1 MTYTAIEVGINNNY
15 NQGSQLVNI
24 ELETAWIATLW
35 YVYLDGLIDVGGRTL
50 SPLVI
55 HNTEEPIR
63 LAFGNNEELQVRRS
77 GFVGVADSD
86 EVVAAVPYLFLSG
99 LRFMRRMDSDVDIGS
114 LTIYLHV

>member
-77 GFVGVADSD
+77 SFVGVADSD